1 MKIRHV
7 FFDIGGVLGTNG
19 WDSTQRAA
27 AIDRFVLDRAD
38 FEVRHGEMVGPLESG
53 EITLDEYLDVT
64 VFQQPRDFSREEF
77 RGFMF
82 SQSKPD
88 HRAIAIARAVA
99 SRGDHH
105 VMTLNNESDALN
117 RHRIELF
124 GLVDIFDAFLS
135 SCWLGLRKPSRR
147 FYDRALQ
154 IAQAD
159 PRQSIFIDDREHN
172 ITAASALGFRVI
184 HYTSADQ
191 LLAQLH
197 AMNVA
202 PTLENAD

>member
-1 MKIRHV
+1 MKVRHI

-19 WDSTQRAA
+19 WDSTQRAT
-27 AIDRFVLDRAD
+27 AIDRFALDRAD

-53 EITLDEYLDVT
+53 EITLDEYLEVV
-64 VFQQPRDFSREEF
+64 VFHQPRDFSRDDF
-77 RGFMF
+77 RSCMF
-82 SQSKPD
+82 SQSKADP
-88 HRAIAIARAVA
+88 RAISIARAVA
-99 SRGDHH
+99 ARGDHW

-124 GLVDIFDAFLS
+124 GLEDIFDAFLS
-135 SCWLGLRKPSRR
+135 SCWLGLRKPSHR

-172 ITAASALGFRVI
+172 ITVARALGFHVI
-184 HYTSADQ
+184 HFSSADK
-191 LLAQLH
+191 LLAELH

-202 PTLENAD
+202 TTLESAD

>member
-1 MKIRHV
+1 MKVRHI

-27 AIDRFVLDRAD
+27 AINHFALDRAD

-53 EITLDEYLDVT
+53 EITLDEYLDVS
-64 VFQQPRDFSREEF
+64 VFCQPRDFSRDEF
-77 RGFMF
+77 RSFMF
-82 SQSKPD
+82 AQSKADPQT
-88 HRAIAIARAVA
+88 ISIARSIA
-99 SRGDHH
+99 SRGDYR

-124 GLVDIFDAFLS
+124 GLDDIFAAFLS

-159 PRQSIFIDDREHN
+159 PGQSIFIDDRAHN
-172 ITAASALGFRVI
+172 ITVARALGFQVI
-184 HYTSADQ
+184 HFTSADK
-191 LLAQLH
+191 LIGELH

-202 PTLENAD
+202 TTLER

>member
-1 MKIRHV
+1 MKVRHI

-27 AIDRFVLDRAD
+27 AIERFALDRAD

-64 VFQQPRDFSREEF
+64 VFDQPRNFPREEF
-77 RGFMF
+77 QSFMF
-82 SQSKPD
+82 SQSKADP
-88 HRAIAIARAVA
+88 RTISIARAVA
-99 SRGDHH
+99 RRGDHR

-124 GLVDIFDAFLS
+124 GLADIFDAFLS

-147 FYDRALQ
+147 FYHRALQ

-159 PRQSIFIDDREHN
+159 PRQSVFIDDREHN
-172 ITAASALGFRVI
+172 ITVARALGFQVI
-184 HYTSADQ
+184 HYTSADK
-191 LLAQLH
+191 LLEELH

-202 PTLENAD
+202 TPMESAD

>member
-1 MKIRHV
+1 MKPRHI

-19 WDSTQRAA
+19 WDSAQRAA
-27 AIDRFVLDRAD
+27 AMGHFELDAAD
-38 FEVRHGEMVGPLESG
+38 FEARHGEMVGPLESG

-64 VFQQPRDFSREEF
+64 VFHQPRDFSRADF

-82 SQSKPD
+82 AQSKADPKT
-88 HRAIAIARAVA
+88 IAIARAVA
-99 SRGDHH
+99 ASGDYR

-124 GLVDIFDAFLS
+124 GLDDIFDAFLS

-159 PRQSIFIDDREHN
+159 PERSIFIDDRPHN
-172 ITAASALGFRVI
+172 LSVARALGFQVV
-184 HYTSADQ
+184 HFTSADE
-191 LLAQLH
+191 LIGELH
-197 AMNVA
+197 AMNVVT
-202 PTLENAD
+202 TLER

>member
-27 AIDRFVLDRAD
+27 AIDRFALDRAD
-38 FEVRHGEMVGPLESG
+38 FEARHGEMVGPLESG

-77 RGFMF
+77 RSFMF
-82 SQSKPD
+82 SQSKADP
-88 HRAIAIARAVA
+88 HTIAIARAVA
-99 SRGDHH
+99 SRGDHW

-124 GLVDIFDAFLS
+124 GLDDIFAAFLS

-159 PRQSIFIDDREHN
+159 PRQSLFIDDREHN

-184 HYTSADQ
+184 HYTSADK
-191 LLAQLH
+191 LLEQLH

-202 PTLENAD
+202 TTLESAD